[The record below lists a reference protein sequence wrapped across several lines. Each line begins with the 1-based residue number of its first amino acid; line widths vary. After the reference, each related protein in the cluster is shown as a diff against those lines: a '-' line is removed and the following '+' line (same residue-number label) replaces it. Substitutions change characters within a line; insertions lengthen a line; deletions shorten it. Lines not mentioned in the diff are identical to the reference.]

1 MNELKLWLRAN
12 ATFSILSGLVLIFGN
27 RFLQGFF
34 GFENAYIFPVLA
46 IGLLIFGG
54 SVYLVSRQ
62 QPIDAKQVNS
72 ISIAD
77 AGWVLG
83 SVLLCV
89 FRPFGLTTGAYVVII
104 IVALIV
110 LLFGIQQYR
119 HNSRRPLRN

>member
-1 MNELKLWLRAN
+1 MNELKWWLRAN
-12 ATFSILSGLVLIFGN
+12 ATFSAFSGLVLIFGN

-34 GFENAYIFPVLA
+34 GFENAYVLPVLA
-46 IGLLIFGG
+46 VGLLIFGG
-54 SVYLVSRQ
+54 FVFLVSKQ
-62 QPIDAKQVNS
+62 EPVDEKQVNS

-83 SVLLCV
+83 SALLCV

-110 LLFGIQQYR
+110 GLFGIQQYR
-119 HNSRRPLRN
+119 YNSRESVRN